1 VIKWKMQSSWPGALL
16 QELADGFAGRVTELS
31 GGRLEIDSFTG
42 GSIVGPFEVL
52 EATSAGTLDC
62 YHSWPGYWLG
72 VIPSSPFFGGD
83 APFPSG
89 PVPWIT
95 WMYQGGGEKLM
106 LEAWQEKGYNVGT
119 VLVLGLRAPEVFAWS
134 SKPLRNLEDFQ
145 GLTFRISGY
154 WAEVFMAMGAT
165 VVTLPGAEVL
175 PALERGVIDATEWGV
190 MNEDWDV
197 GLQEVVD
204 YAVLTAFRQAH
215 PTFDFAANK
224 DSWDAL
230 PRDLQELI
238 RTVAEE
244 YTWWYLLEGTYRDVL
259 ILDKL
264 EKTVTVTILDREV
277 PIEMFRLLS
286 EHYDKIAA
294 EDPMTAKALAS
305 AREFHDAYYKY
316 AERMYPYGVLVK

>member
-1 VIKWKMQSSWPGALL
+1 MQSSWSGGLL
-16 QELADGFAGRVTELS
+16 QELATNFASRVTELS
-31 GGRLEIDSFTG
+31 GGRLEIECLTG

-52 EATSAGTLDC
+52 DAVSSGTLDC

-72 VIPSSPFFGGD
+72 TIPSSPFFGGD
-83 APFPSG
+83 APFASG

-95 WMYQGGGEKLM
+95 WMYQGGGEDLM
-106 LEAWQEKGYNVGT
+106 LEAWRDAGFNVGA
-119 VLVLGLRAPEVFAWS
+119 VMVMGLRAPEVFAWS
-134 SKPLRNLEDFQ
+134 NKPLKKLDDFS

-154 WAEVFMAMGAT
+154 WAEVFKAMGAN

-197 GLQEVVD
+197 GLQDVVD

-215 PTFDFAANK
+215 ATFDLAVNQE
-224 DSWDAL
+224 SWDAL
-230 PRDLQELI
+230 PADLQQLI

-264 EKTVTVTILDREV
+264 QQKVNVTILDREV
-277 PIEMFRLLS
+277 PAEMFRLLG
-286 EHYDKIAA
+286 EHYDKIGA
-294 EDPMTAKALAS
+294 EDAMTAKAVAS
-305 AREFHDAYYKY
+305 ARAFHDAYYVY
-316 AERMYPYGVLVK
+316 AEKMYPYGVLVK